1 MQEGEEG
8 LGSAG
13 VHVRGGDCGGV
24 TDGLG
29 GVGVGRGRGVVRA
42 IDLWWCYLV
51 GRHGWDVVK
60 GKAGLR
66 VGGNLGR
73 AYC

>member
-8 LGSAG
+8 LGGAG
-13 VHVRGGDCGGV
+13 VHVRGGYCGGV

-29 GVGVGRGRGVVRA
+29 GVGVGGGRSVVGA
-42 IDLWWCYLV
+42 IDLWWCYFV
-51 GRHGWDVVK
+51 GRHGREVVK

-66 VGGNLGR
+66 VWGNLGR